1 MNKVKLFIIIP
12 LLFSCGCLA
21 YGSARVQRGDMTAT
35 ATYFRLGDQRLQD
48 FYVEYDKNGTS
59 SLGLGQQQS
68 SSAELRETLLK
79 ALGVAQ

>member
-1 MNKVKLFIIIP
+1 MYKYLIFLP
-12 LLFSCGCLA
+12 LMFLTGCVA
-21 YGSARVQRGDMTAT
+21 YGSANVQRGDMTAT

-48 FYVEYDKNGTS
+48 FYVEYDKNGTA

-79 ALGVAQ
+79 ALGVPQ

>member
-1 MNKVKLFIIIP
+1 MYKYFVF
-12 LLFSCGCLA
+12 LLLALYLTGCLA
-21 YGSARVQRGDMTAT
+21 YGSANVQRGDMTAT

-48 FYVEYDKNGTS
+48 FYVDYDKNGTA

>member
-1 MNKVKLFIIIP
+1 MHKYFVF
-12 LLFSCGCLA
+12 LLLALLTGCVA
-21 YGSARVQRGDMTAT
+21 YGSANVQRGDMIAT

-48 FYVEYDKNGTS
+48 FYVDYDKNGTA